1 MKVSSYQQQQKNA
14 VKGVGD
20 QREVNNQGKNT
31 DLYLQV
37 ALRGYVSSCSIL
49 NKPSKKK
56 PMAMYYGSWGEK
68 SKTIPGSSHYERLT
82 NQCMVMD
89 VMFQYLG

>member
-1 MKVSSYQQQQKNA
+1 MKVSSYQKKKKA

-20 QREVNNQGKNT
+20 QREINNQGRNT
-31 DLYLQV
+31 DLCLQV
-37 ALRGYVSSCSIL
+37 ALRGYMSSCSIL

-56 PMAMYYGSWGEK
+56 SMAMYYGSWGEE

-89 VMFQYLG
+89 VTFQYLG